1 MRTRFTSYVGYMRL
15 IFTFIGVFTVVSLI
29 KNYKN
34 MYVFQTTFDQIL
46 SYCLVVTA
54 LSIVLFVLPYI
65 IAPSKYWS
73 EKFSAY
79 ECGFEPFETPSEVF
93 ESHFIV
99 VAVLFIIFDLE
110 IIFLF
115 PWAATAGIT
124 QDIGFYAF
132 IIYSLILA
140 LALFYEWRKG
150 ALKWPIFFMFKKK
163 DFFA

>member
-1 MRTRFTSYVGYMRL
+1 MY
-15 IFTFIGVFTVVSLI
+15 IFQPDYSQLV
-29 KNYKN
+29 
-34 MYVFQTTFDQIL
+34 

-54 LSIVLFVLPYI
+54 LSTLLFILPWIV
-65 IAPSKYWS
+65 APKKYWS

-110 IIFLF
+110 VVFLF

-124 QDIGFYAF
+124 ETIGYWAF
-132 IIYSLILA
+132 VLYSLILA
-140 LALFYEWRKG
+140 LALFYEWRRG
-150 ALKWPIFFMFKKK
+150 ALKWPIFFMFRKK